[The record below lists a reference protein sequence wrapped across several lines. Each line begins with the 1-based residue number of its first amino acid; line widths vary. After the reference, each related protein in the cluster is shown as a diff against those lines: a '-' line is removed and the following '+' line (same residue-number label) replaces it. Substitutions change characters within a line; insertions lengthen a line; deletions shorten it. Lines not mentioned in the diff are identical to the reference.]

1 MEKSDL
7 LNVWVISLTYTADAE
22 LSAVHAA
29 GRSFLIVLKFF
40 IENDLPANTKL
51 SFSDYRSK
59 SYRQKALL
67 AHLATKCSWWAIVI
81 SQCPSSVMRRQQ
93 FVLKANSS

>member
-7 LNVWVISLTYTADAE
+7 LSVGVISLTYTADAE

-40 IENDLPANTKL
+40 IESDLSANTKL

-59 SYRQKALL
+59 SFRPFRQKALL
-67 AHLATKCSWWAIVI
+67 AHLSTKCSWWAIVI
-81 SQCPSSVMRRQQ
+81 SQCPLSVVNNL
-93 FVLKANSS
+93 F